1 MTRYRVGIIFD
12 GLVVFICC
20 FKSLK
25 YFNLTVTSHAL
36 VSALAN
42 AFGSLVAYI
51 IVFGFVL
58 SGFVLIFHNVYGA
71 SVYQFRNLTST
82 AKALLVTLLGNVD
95 YEDIFIE
102 YPTFSQWLF
111 IVYIVV
117 MYFVLLNMFLAI
129 LNESYLTTKIYMAK
143 NPGEVSTVSYSV
155 FKRVFVDSCSSAGKT
170 KAEQR
175 EEQEKLEERIALDIM
190 NREIKKA
197 LAENMD

>member
-1 MTRYRVGIIFD
+1 MRHFLYKRDRPCHPG
-12 GLVVFICC
+12 
-20 FKSLK
+20 
-25 YFNLTVTSHAL
+25 
-36 VSALAN
+36 
-42 AFGSLVAYI
+42 
-51 IVFGFVL
+51 
-58 SGFVLIFHNVYGA
+58 
-71 SVYQFRNLTST
+71 R
-82 AKALLVTLLGNVD
+82 LVTLLGNVD